1 MSTDN
6 QTTVQINF
14 NREVSNIRRILEE
27 MDDEDGLDLVDYNS

>member
-14 NREVSNIRRILEE
+14 NKEVSNIRRILEE
-27 MDDEDGLDLVDYNS
+27 IDDEDGLDLVDYNS